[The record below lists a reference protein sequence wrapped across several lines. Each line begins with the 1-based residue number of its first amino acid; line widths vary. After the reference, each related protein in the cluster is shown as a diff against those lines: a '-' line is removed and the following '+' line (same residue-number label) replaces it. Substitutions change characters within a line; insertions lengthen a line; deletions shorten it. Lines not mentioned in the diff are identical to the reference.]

1 MEEFLDRIKEASE
14 IENRKRAD
22 SDEML
27 DRINRMYQE
36 SLKKDRPF
44 SIPLGMEN
52 TPSENQEG

>member
-1 MEEFLDRIKEASE
+1 MEEFLDRIKEASD

-52 TPSENQEG
+52 DDQDD